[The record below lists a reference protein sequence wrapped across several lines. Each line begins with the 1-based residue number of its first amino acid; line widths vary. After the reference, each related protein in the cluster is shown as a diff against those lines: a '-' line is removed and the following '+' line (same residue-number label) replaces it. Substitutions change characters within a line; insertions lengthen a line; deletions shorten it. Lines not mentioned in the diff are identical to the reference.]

1 MRSNLPDLKRELF
14 IWSVEFA
21 VAITIIP
28 ELVLNPS
35 IWVNNSLITEDV
47 FFLNESIMESLLSN
61 LSISS
66 INTTQGECFL
76 ASLNTSRIDF
86 TVVSSLSSSPI
97 E

>member
-1 MRSNLPDLKRELF
+1 
-14 IWSVEFA
+14 
-21 VAITIIP
+21 
-28 ELVLNPS
+28 
-35 IWVNNSLITEDV
+35 
-47 FFLNESIMESLLSN
+47 MESLLSN